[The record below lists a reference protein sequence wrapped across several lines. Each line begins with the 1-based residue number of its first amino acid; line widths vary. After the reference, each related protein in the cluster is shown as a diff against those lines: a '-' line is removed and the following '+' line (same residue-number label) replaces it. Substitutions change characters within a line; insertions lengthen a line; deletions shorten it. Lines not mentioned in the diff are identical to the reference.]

1 MDTILNQ
8 LLARANAFLRRAIAY
23 VKSPEPSGFEYLAS
37 VVLQARLETLQREL
51 SEQGTLLAQVTEQRD
66 SAVAEAAAIG
76 RETIG
81 LHLQI
86 DELRRQMPGPDILR
100 RTNEALAGSDARVA
114 ELTTALAES
123 ERRAAAAERE
133 TNRLQSALSRAEA
146 ANQAATDVA
155 ARAPVLVEEPKMSSP
170 APLSLASPPPPAPDA
185 KATRRGPMRKDA
197 DKAGQQR
204 REIATH

>member
-51 SEQGTLLAQVTEQRD
+51 SEQGALLAQVTEQRD
-66 SAVAEAAAIG
+66 GAVAEAAAIA

-86 DELRRQMPGPDILR
+86 DELRQQIPDRDILR

-123 ERRAAAAERE
+123 ERRVATAERE
-133 TNRLQSALSRAEA
+133 KNRLQIALTRAEA

-155 ARAPVLVEEPKMSSP
+155 ARAPVRVEEMSSP
-170 APLSLASPPPPAPDA
+170 APLSLASPPLPARDA
-185 KATRRGPMRKDA
+185 KATRRGPTRKDA

-204 REIATH
+204 REAATH

>member
-1 MDTILNQ
+1 MDTILNK
-8 LLARANAFLRRAIAY
+8 LLARASAFLRRAVAY

-66 SAVAEAAAIG
+66 TAVAEAAAIA

-86 DELRRQMPGPDILR
+86 DELRQQIPDRDILR
-100 RTNEALAGSDARVA
+100 RTKEALAGSDARVA

-123 ERRAAAAERE
+123 ERRVATAERE
-133 TNRLQSALSRAEA
+133 KNRLQIALTRAEA

-155 ARAPVLVEEPKMSSP
+155 ARAPVLVEEMSSP
-170 APLSLASPPPPAPDA
+170 APLSLASPPLPARDA
-185 KATRRGPMRKDA
+185 KATRRGPTRKDA

-204 REIATH
+204 REAATH

>member
-1 MDTILNQ
+1 MDTILNK
-8 LLARANAFLRRAIAY
+8 LLARASAFLRRAVAY

-66 SAVAEAAAIG
+66 TAVAEAAAIA

-86 DELRRQMPGPDILR
+86 DELRQQIPDRDILR

-123 ERRAAAAERE
+123 ERRVATAERE
-133 TNRLQSALSRAEA
+133 KNRLQIALTRAEA

-155 ARAPVLVEEPKMSSP
+155 ARAPVRVEEMSSP
-170 APLSLASPPPPAPDA
+170 APLSLASPPLPARDA
-185 KATRRGPMRKDA
+185 KATRRGPTRKDA

-204 REIATH
+204 REAATH

>member
-66 SAVAEAAAIG
+66 GAVAEAAAIA

-86 DELRRQMPGPDILR
+86 DELRQQIPDRDILR

-123 ERRAAAAERE
+123 ERRVATAERE
-133 TNRLQSALSRAEA
+133 KNRLQIALTRAEA

-155 ARAPVLVEEPKMSSP
+155 ARAPVRVEEMSSP
-170 APLSLASPPPPAPDA
+170 APLSLASPPLPARDA
-185 KATRRGPMRKDA
+185 KATRRGPTRKDA

-204 REIATH
+204 REAATH

>member
-1 MDTILNQ
+1 MDTILNK
-8 LLARANAFLRRAIAY
+8 LLARASAFLRRAVAY

-66 SAVAEAAAIG
+66 GAVAEAAAIA

-86 DELRRQMPGPDILR
+86 DELRQQIPDRDILR

-123 ERRAAAAERE
+123 ERRVATAERE
-133 TNRLQSALSRAEA
+133 KNRLQIALTRAEA

-155 ARAPVLVEEPKMSSP
+155 ARAPVRVEEMSSP
-170 APLSLASPPPPAPDA
+170 APLSLASPPLPARDA
-185 KATRRGPMRKDA
+185 KATRRGPARKDA

-204 REIATH
+204 REAATH

>member
-1 MDTILNQ
+1 MDTILNK
-8 LLARANAFLRRAIAY
+8 LLARASAFLRRAVAY
-23 VKSPEPSGFEYLAS
+23 VKSQEPSGFEYLAS

-66 SAVAEAAAIG
+66 TAVAEAAAIA

-86 DELRRQMPGPDILR
+86 DELRQQIPDRDILR

-123 ERRAAAAERE
+123 ERRVATAERE
-133 TNRLQSALSRAEA
+133 KNRLQIALTRAEA

-155 ARAPVLVEEPKMSSP
+155 ARAPVRVEEMSSP
-170 APLSLASPPPPAPDA
+170 APLSLASPPLPARDA
-185 KATRRGPMRKDA
+185 KATRRGPTRKDA

-204 REIATH
+204 REAATH

>member
-1 MDTILNQ
+1 MDTILNK
-8 LLARANAFLRRAIAY
+8 LLARARAFLRRAVAY

-51 SEQGTLLAQVTEQRD
+51 SEQGALLAQVTEQRD
-66 SAVAEAAAIG
+66 GAVAEAAAIA

-86 DELRRQMPGPDILR
+86 DELRQQIPDCDILR

-123 ERRAAAAERE
+123 ERRVATAERE
-133 TNRLQSALSRAEA
+133 KNRLQIALTRAEA

-155 ARAPVLVEEPKMSSP
+155 ARAPVRVEEMSSP
-170 APLSLASPPPPAPDA
+170 APLSLASPPLPARDA
-185 KATRRGPMRKDA
+185 KATRRGPARKDA

-204 REIATH
+204 REAATH

>member
-1 MDTILNQ
+1 MDTILNK
-8 LLARANAFLRRAIAY
+8 LLARASAFLRRAVAY

-66 SAVAEAAAIG
+66 TAVAEAAAIA

-86 DELRRQMPGPDILR
+86 DELRQQIPDRDILR

-123 ERRAAAAERE
+123 ERRVATAERE
-133 TNRLQSALSRAEA
+133 KNRLQIALTRAEA

-155 ARAPVLVEEPKMSSP
+155 ARAPVRVEEMSSP
-170 APLSLASPPPPAPDA
+170 APLSLASPPLPARDA
-185 KATRRGPMRKDA
+185 KATRRGPARKDA

-204 REIATH
+204 REAATH

>member
-1 MDTILNQ
+1 MDTILNK
-8 LLARANAFLRRAIAY
+8 LLARASAFLRRAVAY

-66 SAVAEAAAIG
+66 GAVAEAAAIA

-86 DELRRQMPGPDILR
+86 DELRQQIPDRDILR

-123 ERRAAAAERE
+123 ERRVATAERE
-133 TNRLQSALSRAEA
+133 KNRLQIALTRAEA

-155 ARAPVLVEEPKMSSP
+155 ARAPVRVEEMSSP
-170 APLSLASPPPPAPDA
+170 APLSLASPPLPARDA
-185 KATRRGPMRKDA
+185 KATRRGPTRKDA

-204 REIATH
+204 REAATH

>member
-1 MDTILNQ
+1 MDTILNK
-8 LLARANAFLRRAIAY
+8 LLARASAFLRRAVAY

-66 SAVAEAAAIG
+66 TAVAEAAAIA

-86 DELRRQMPGPDILR
+86 DELRQQIPDRDILR

-123 ERRAAAAERE
+123 ERRVATAERE
-133 TNRLQSALSRAEA
+133 KNQLQIALTRAEA

-155 ARAPVLVEEPKMSSP
+155 ARAPVLVEEMSSP
-170 APLSLASPPPPAPDA
+170 APLSLASPPLPARDA
-185 KATRRGPMRKDA
+185 KATRRGPARKDA

-204 REIATH
+204 REAATH

>member
-1 MDTILNQ
+1 MDTILNK
-8 LLARANAFLRRAIAY
+8 LLARARAFLRRAVAY

-51 SEQGTLLAQVTEQRD
+51 SEQGALLAQVTEQRD
-66 SAVAEAAAIG
+66 GAVAEAAAIA

-86 DELRRQMPGPDILR
+86 DELRQQIPDRDILR

-123 ERRAAAAERE
+123 ERRVATAERE
-133 TNRLQSALSRAEA
+133 KNRLQIALTRAEA

-155 ARAPVLVEEPKMSSP
+155 ARAPVRVEEMSSP
-170 APLSLASPPPPAPDA
+170 APLSLASPPLPARDA
-185 KATRRGPMRKDA
+185 KATRRGPTRKDA

-204 REIATH
+204 REAATH